1 MSAETQDNKECCNS
15 VRTPCVNEGLTE
27 MLPIY
32 REALADEPCCGPP
45 QGPASSPF
53 EKPGYRLC
61 GFVEEFMDTPAG
73 SVPRIKTRLETQD
86 IFGSIMVRLGI
97 SRSQYKVAPGLYC
110 IGDVT
115 PQSPVL
121 VTANYKLT
129 FDMLRKDL
137 REASVWVLV
146 LDTRG
151 VNVWCA
157 AGKKTFSTAEVI
169 HRVKQTRLQDVVSHR
184 RLILPQ
190 LSATGVSG
198 KLVKKGCG
206 FRVIWGPIRTGD
218 IKTFLGSGLKADKA
232 MRRVTFAFRER
243 LILVPV
249 ELTLLRKYLLWIFLA
264 AFILSGIGPG
274 LFSIGPAWSR
284 GLILVA
290 ACAAGVFSG
299 AVAVPV
305 LLPWIPGRAFAVKG
319 AITGVSVCVG
329 LLMLLGKAITVV
341 EGVSLILFMVA
352 VSSYLAMN
360 FTGSTPYTSPS
371 GVEKEMRIAIPFQVL
386 AITLSMAG
394 WIGAMFI
401 L

>member
-1 MSAETQDNKECCNS
+1 MPTENQNDNLCCDPAK
-15 VRTPCVNEGLTE
+15 TPRVNEGLTE

-32 REALADEPCCGPP
+32 REGPPDEACCGPP
-45 QGPASSPF
+45 PGPASSRF

-61 GFVEEFMDTPAG
+61 DFVEGFMETPTG
-73 SVPRIKTRLETQD
+73 SVPRIKTSPERWDLL
-86 IFGSIMVRLGI
+86 GNIMVRLGI
-97 SRSQYKVAPGLYC
+97 NRGQYKVAPGLYS

-115 PQSPVL
+115 PLSPVL

-129 FDMLRKDL
+129 FDLLRQDL
-137 REASVWVLV
+137 RGESAWVLV

-151 VNVWCA
+151 INVWCA

-169 HRVKQTRLQDVVSHR
+169 HRVKQTRLQEVVSHR

-198 KLVKKGCG
+198 KLVTKGCG
-206 FRVIWGPIRTGD
+206 FRVTWGPIRTKD
-218 IKTFLGSGLKADKA
+218 IKPFLRAGLKADKA
-232 MRRVTFAFRER
+232 MRRVTFGFVER

-264 AFILSGIGPG
+264 GFILSGVGPG

-284 GLILVA
+284 GLVLIA
-290 ACAAGVFSG
+290 ACAVGVFSG

-305 LLPWIPGRAFAVKG
+305 LLPWVPGRAFAVKG
-319 AITGVSVCVG
+319 VIIGVLTGAGMVLV
-329 LLMLLGKAITVV
+329 LGKSITVV
-341 EGVSLILFMVA
+341 EATAMILLIGA

-371 GVEKEMRIAIPFQVL
+371 GVEKEMRKAMPFQVL
-386 AITLSMAG
+386 AIILSIAG
-394 WIGAMFI
+394 WVGSVFI
-401 L
+401 